1 VIAGSGADLGRLAT
15 SNGSAPAAGRRS
27 PAGGARSAR
36 DNRRG
41 RPRRRPLLDPS
52 PGGFMSRRLARLLGP
67 LAAAFALAALAS
79 PATFAQTGKT
89 VRVLVGFP
97 AGGGTDAIARVLA
110 DRLKDELGAQVIVEN
125 RPGAGGQIAAQAL
138 KQAAP
143 DGGTYFISHDH
154 TISIVPQV
162 LKNPGFDPAKDFVHV
177 AGFATFVNA
186 LAVSGNLP
194 PKTFGEYVAWVKSQ
208 PGGRSAIGVP
218 APASV
223 PEFLVRLIG
232 AKFALDLVAAPY
244 RGSAPMLGDLFSGQI
259 PAAIASV
266 PELVEPNKAGKL
278 RVVAVLGGQ
287 RQAALPDVPTFA
299 ELGLAGF
306 EDVPYYAFFAP
317 AGTPKADIDR
327 FAGALAKVIDQP
339 EVRDKLTGWGLAVQ
353 FMPQAQIEQRE
364 RAYTAAWAQIIK
376 RSGFQPQ

>member
-1 VIAGSGADLGRLAT
+1 MSPTRRAPLLCSITTTLLLVLGAL
-15 SNGSAPAAGRRS
+15 PAAQAE
-27 PAGGARSAR
+27 PA
-36 DNRRG
+36 
-41 RPRRRPLLDPS
+41 
-52 PGGFMSRRLARLLGP
+52 
-67 LAAAFALAALAS
+67 
-79 PATFAQTGKT
+79 KT
-89 VRVLVGFP
+89 IRVLVGFP
-97 AGGGTDAIARVLA
+97 AGGGTDAIARTLA
-110 DRLKDELGAQVIVEN
+110 DKLKDELGASVVVEN

-143 DGGTYFISHDH
+143 DGTTYFISHDH

-162 LKNPGFDPAKDFVHV
+162 MKNPGFDPAQDFVHV

-194 PKTFGEYVAWVKSQ
+194 PKTFGEYVAWVKAQ

-223 PEFLVRLIG
+223 PEFVVKLVG

-244 RGSAPMLGDLFSGQI
+244 RGSAPMLNDLYASQI

-266 PELVEPNKAGKL
+266 PELVEPQKTGKL
-278 RVVAVLGGQ
+278 RVVAVLGSQ
-287 RQAALPDVPTFA
+287 RQPALPDVPTFA

-317 AGTPKADIDR
+317 AGTPKAQIDR
-327 FAGALAKVIDQP
+327 FAGALARVIAQP
-339 EVRDKLTGWGLAVQ
+339 DVRDKLTGWGLAVQ

-364 RAYTAAWAQIIK
+364 RAYTAAWAQLIRK
-376 RSGFQPQ
+376 LGVQPQ